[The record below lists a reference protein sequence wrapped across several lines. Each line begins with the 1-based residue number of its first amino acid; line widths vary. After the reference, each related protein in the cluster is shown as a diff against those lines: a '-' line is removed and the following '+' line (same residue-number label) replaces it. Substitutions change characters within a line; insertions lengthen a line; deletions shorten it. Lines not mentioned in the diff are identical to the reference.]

1 MRGHELPRH
10 RPFAR
15 ARQDFDEIVAW
26 IFERSPQ
33 GADRWVTRFEEALA
47 RLEENP
53 FVAPIAAESEEL
65 REEVR
70 HILFRTRAG
79 RTYRAL
85 FLVAGEEV
93 RILRIR
99 GAGQKPSRPEDIET

>member
-1 MRGHELPRH
+1 MSYRVTILD
-10 RPFAR
+10 R
-15 ARQDFDEIVAW
+15 ARQDFDQIVAW

-33 GADRWVTRFEEALA
+33 GADRWIARFEETLA

-53 FVAPIAAESEEL
+53 LAAPIAGESKEL

-99 GAGQKPSRPEDIET
+99 GPGQKSLRRKDIES